1 MTNRKNAIR
10 GTKEILE
17 GIEKLKNVD
26 YNSQEWGEI
35 EYAIQEG
42 SLDLYDLEE
51 DMHMI
56 LENLLENYA
65 EEKMQDMFAKISDEL
80 ELSSGDMP
88 PLEEKKIEI
97 SIKNYI
103 KMNL

>member
-10 GTKEILE
+10 GTKEILD

-26 YNSQEWGEI
+26 YNSASWGEI

-65 EEKMQDMFAKISDEL
+65 EEKMQDMFAKIADEL
-80 ELSSGDMP
+80 ELSSGAMTP
-88 PLEEKKIEI
+88 HQEVKQEEL
-97 SIKNYI
+97 IKEYI
-103 KMNL
+103 LQNL

>member
-1 MTNRKNAIR
+1 MTNRNNAIR
-10 GTKEILE
+10 GVKDILE

-42 SLDLYDLEE
+42 ALDLYDLEE

-65 EEKMQDMFAKISDEL
+65 QEKMQDMFLQIAEEL
-80 ELSSGDMP
+80 ELPSGDMS

-97 SIKNYI
+97 GIQNYI
-103 KMNL
+103 KRNM